1 MTFFKIGRPK
11 EKTKNARNLQM
22 LEKLDGK
29 KDIQFTKS
37 IQDYFNILLK
47 RFRSS
52 SNDMI
57 CIFII

>member
-52 SNDMI
+52 SDDMI

>member
-1 MTFFKIGRPK
+1 
-11 EKTKNARNLQM
+11 

-52 SNDMI
+52 SDDMI